1 MERYLRSKEC
11 VPDNEVWVSPATFE
25 QPFLPA
31 GDFGSLQ
38 NNNQQLKAETL
49 RCKECERYFE
59 GPGLKSPYCYECK
72 WLPDNVDHFIQRKAS
87 AV

>member
-1 MERYLRSKEC
+1 MARSGCYYCPKNMAYQCE
-11 VPDNEVWVSPATFE
+11 
-25 QPFLPA
+25 L
-31 GDFGSLQ
+31 DFGRDGRPPCAKTDVENVNSI
-38 NNNQQLKAETL
+38 QQLKAETL
-49 RCKECERYFE
+49 RCKECEMYFE